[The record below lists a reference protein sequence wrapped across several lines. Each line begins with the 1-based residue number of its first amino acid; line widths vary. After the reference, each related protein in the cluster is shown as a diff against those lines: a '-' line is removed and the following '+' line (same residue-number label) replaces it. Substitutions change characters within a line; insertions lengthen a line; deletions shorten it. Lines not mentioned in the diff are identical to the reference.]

1 MALRGDVTNVDDK
14 LLCLLPGEKMLS
26 KRKMGVGS
34 RSSLIEERIGLG
46 DVKRIQEQKNPH
58 NCTGHLILRKK
69 CMSIYICI
77 YSLRLLRSI
86 IYRVEILF

>member
-58 NCTGHLILRKK
+58 NSRGHLILRKK
-69 CMSIYICI
+69 MYVYIYMYIFFKTTQK
-77 YSLRLLRSI
+77 YNLQS
-86 IYRVEILF
+86 